1 MAKRDE
7 PIAQLATRRRSGR
20 QRILVSPSPAAPKSP
35 ATPTSSAGKTAPA
48 PRGTPRHPTS
58 SAATIRPSLTAH
70 ARLHVR
76 TSSVGRMRRHP
87 KAPSSQG
94 PTSSAARTIA
104 SRAASGSSRIR
115 TSSAVGT
122 SGTQRSRRG
131 VPSEHLR
138 RRGLPLTKRHVFET
152 AARLVSPPYRLT
164 VAGEQQDGAVE
175 MTISSKPWPCSM

>member
-122 SGTQRSRRG
+122 SGTPTVTSWSAVRTS
-131 VPSEHLR
+131 S
-138 RRGLPLTKRHVFET
+138 
-152 AARLVSPPYRLT
+152 AARIAANEAPRLRDGSTPGQSALPPYRR
-164 VAGEQQDGAVE
+164 
-175 MTISSKPWPCSM
+175 W